1 MRIKWGDLKPSDR
14 IALVGLIITA
24 ISVAIAFVQLFDPF
38 SSGAGPPTTTA
49 ATSQHDPIAVNVK
62 QLSQLDV
69 CNGGNGSIYSQPIAA
84 LSDYERLIDE
94 VYVKAIDQNLDW
106 ATSEQRHD
114 EWAARHGGIPANVT
128 HVTISVQA
136 KSDAAVLLTG
146 LKFQVIRTAPVTGT
160 HLIPPG
166 ECGGGQDVRKFAV
179 NLDERDP
186 TARPIPAM
194 WASEADQKYVTNFPY
209 KVSHADPEY
218 IELVVYTIEND
229 CTWTATLKW
238 VADGQ
243 AGKTEIKNGG
253 APFRL
258 SSSKNS
264 GAWEYDLATN
274 RVERTP
280 ARDWTGR
287 PPEEV
292 KLG

>member
-1 MRIKWGDLKPSDR
+1 MAVAPGTALAGPIGPDL
-14 IALVGLIITA
+14 AFLVGIGR
-24 ISVAIAFVQLFDPF
+24 PH
-38 SSGAGPPTTTA
+38 PPTKQRQRERVATRRPPRPTSTTGTCSSRPPPSCSFPVA
-49 ATSQHDPIAVNVK
+49 CNTSPKLRN
-62 QLSQLDV
+62 S
-69 CNGGNGSIYSQPIAA
+69 S
-84 LSDYERLIDE
+84 
-94 VYVKAIDQNLDW
+94 VKAIDQNIDW

-128 HVTISVQA
+128 HLTISVQA
-136 KSDAAVLLTG
+136 KSDAAVLITG
-146 LKFQVIRTAPVTGT
+146 LKFQVARKAPVAGT

-194 WASEADQKYVTNFPY
+194 WASDADQKYVTNFPY

-229 CTWTATLKW
+229 CTWTATLEW

-264 GAWEYDLATN
+264 GAWEYNLATN

-280 ARDWTGR
+280 RLDWTGR
-287 PPEEV
+287 PPMEV
-292 KLG
+292 QRG